1 MRTPMILPDILR
13 LGALTLLVALPASP
27 LHAQQGADTT
37 AVSRAEAASTAWLGL
52 VDQGLYEASWDSA
65 APAFQAAVT
74 KSDWTQ
80 AVVQARAPFEPFG
93 TRTLVEARYIETLPN
108 APPGPYVVI
117 QYATKVKGNR
127 TVIETVAPMRTSN
140 GAWRVSGYYVRP
152 EE

>member
-1 MRTPMILPDILR
+1 MKANLPT
-13 LGALTLLVALPASP
+13 LGVLLALCAGP
-27 LHAQQGADTT
+27 LQAQQAPDTS
-37 AVSRAEAASTAWLGL
+37 AVAKAKAASTAWLGL

-74 KSDWTQ
+74 KSDWVQ
-80 AVVQARAPFEPFG
+80 AVTQARAPFEPFG
-93 TRTLVEARYIETLPN
+93 ARTFVEAQYLESLPN
-108 APPGPYVVI
+108 APPGPYVVL

-127 TVIETVAPMRTSN
+127 TVIETVAPMRSPA